1 MPATTRE
8 STISPSTS
16 SITAAPRIVEPA
28 FERSCPTFIKVCA
41 VIVTLVAV
49 RIVPRKTAS
58 GQLKPNLR
66 ARKAPVAIGSTT
78 PPAAAQKAADT
89 VFFIMLVSV
98 SSPATNISKTTPISA
113 STLNTSAVET
123 SVEPTG

>member
-1 MPATTRE
+1 
-8 STISPSTS
+8 
-16 SITAAPRIVEPA
+16 VEPA

-49 RIVPRKTAS
+49 RIVPMKTAS